1 MAILQGLCTYF
12 SHQARITRRVDVMD
26 HLLDNLSTRNFTRLL
41 TVCSGLTQSAG
52 HDPMAKTALLGAID
66 RVAASKTLMG
76 LQRASALAEKIAND
90 AGNMRSRISVEFSAY
105 AETCTDHD
113 DRSGKLTDYL
123 QRVKPKDLARETLE
137 EAAAG
142 KWKSLFQDEL
152 DLRLTKA
159 AGDPAAVRG
168 ALIDA
173 KIQAVLS
180 QANGSGYFMRRN
192 AHEACLRV
200 EGALS
205 QVQQQATPTPS
216 AP

>member
-1 MAILQGLCTYF
+1 
-12 SHQARITRRVDVMD
+12 MD

-52 HDPMAKTALLGAID
+52 HDPMAQTALLGAID
-66 RVAASKTLMG
+66 RVAASRTLMG
-76 LQRASALAEKIAND
+76 VQRASALAEKIAND
-90 AGNMRSRISVEFSAY
+90 AGRMRSRLSLEFSAY

-123 QRVKPKDLARETLE
+123 QRIKPKDLARETLE

-142 KWKSLFQDEL
+142 KWKRLFQDEL

-159 AGDPAAVRG
+159 ADDPAAVQG
-168 ALIDA
+168 ALCDA
-173 KIQAVLS
+173 KIQAIQS
-180 QANGSGYFMRRN
+180 QANGAGYFMRRY
-192 AHEACLRV
+192 ASEACVRL
-200 EGALS
+200 EEALTHAR
-205 QVQQQATPTPS
+205 QQAAPTPP